1 MGGGGSS
8 PPPPDPVATAQA
20 QTAMNVETA
29 RVQNQLS
36 RVNQVG
42 PDGTITY
49 SQAPGTSALDQSAY
63 DAAKQRMLATRPQF
77 DAAGNA
83 VSPELSPEEDA
94 ALRGEFTK
102 HTPSDQ
108 WTMQT
113 QLSPEQQQIYDL
125 SNQAKLTYGQAA
137 NDQLRGVQ
145 GILSQAFDGQ
155 PYMAMQ
161 GGAMAG
167 TAGALDRSRAIAN
180 QGFNAQPYTDA
191 SGQALGI
198 AQSAAS
204 QPFNASPYLNIG
216 DDQIA
221 RANNAASQP
230 FQDPGQQAMQQSL
243 AQGGAAS
250 ARASQ
255 LAGSPIN
262 TDYNAVRQQ
271 AIDAANSRLQPDFAD
286 QEDRL
291 RSRLLNTGFAE
302 GSEAWNRAYRQMN
315 NAQNDSRQQ
324 TILNAEALAGQAI
337 QQTGALRQIPLNEL
351 AQAQQIAAGYGQ
363 QGYNAFQQAAGAR
376 QIPIQEALA
385 IQGMATQGLQ
395 NQAFARNI
403 PFQEASQISN
413 LATQGLANQGVA
425 RQIPLSEQQQIA
437 QLSGA
442 FGNQASQGLQ
452 SALTVRNQ
460 PLNEAAALLTGSAV
474 QQPQLQQTPGSTV
487 APVDYGGMV
496 QNSYAGQVAE
506 ANRKAQIQQANTGA
520 AAGAVGAI
528 GSAAVAAI
536 IA

>member
-1 MGGGGSS
+1 MGGGGGS

-29 RVQNQLS
+29 RVQNQLN

-102 HTPSDQ
+102 YTPSDQ

-137 NDQLRGVQ
+137 NEQLQGVR
-145 GILSQAFDGQ
+145 GILGTAFDGQ
-155 PYMAMQ
+155 PYMNLQ
-161 GGAMAG
+161 GGALAG
-167 TAGALDRSRAIAN
+167 TAGALDRSRQIAG
-180 QGFNAQPYTDA
+180 QDFNAQPY
-191 SGQALGI
+191 
-198 AQSAAS
+198 
-204 QPFNASPYLNIG
+204 LNVG
-216 DDQIA
+216 DGSIA
-221 RANNAASQP
+221 RANNATAQP
-230 FQDPGQQAMQQSL
+230 FVDPGQAAMQQSL
-243 AQGGAAS
+243 QQGGAAS

-255 LAGSPIN
+255 LAGSPIT

-271 AIDAANSRLQPDFAD
+271 AIDAANSRLQPDFQE
-286 QEDRL
+286 QEDAL
-291 RSRLLNTGFAE
+291 RTRLLNTGIPE

-315 NAQNDSRQQ
+315 NAQNDARQQ
-324 TILNAEALAGQAI
+324 TILNAENLAGQAI
-337 QQTGALRQIPLNEL
+337 QQTGALRQIPLSEL
-351 AQAQQIAAGYGQ
+351 AQSQGIAGAYGQ

-376 QIPIQEALA
+376 QIPLSEAQAL
-385 IQGMATQGLQ
+385 QGM
-395 NQAFARNI
+395 
-403 PFQEASQISN
+403 
-413 LATQGLANQGVA
+413 ATQGLANQGVA

-506 ANRKAQIQQANTGA
+506 ANRKAQVGAANTGA
-520 AAGAVGAI
+520 AAGAVGAL
-528 GSAAVAAI
+528 GSAAIMAAVL
-536 IA
+536 